1 MIYEDYFKK
10 EINNLNFNFLSE
22 ELKDFIPI
30 ISGNFLQDKV
40 LFSNF
45 WRKVN
50 QEKILFKERKII
62 DKKSIH
68 DVNEFCCITKK
79 IFLNTYSS
87 YIYRK
92 ITNDLKKNIR
102 LESLCFEAN
111 NIVPSLLPTPQD
123 ILSEN
128 KLFLKEK
135 EGLEI
140 QQGIFLSAI
149 LQNEEEGIHL
159 CKSMLLPL
167 DIAEEKIE
175 EFETNGKVDFNGA
188 IVESF
193 NDYDLVT
200 LNNPDFL
207 NAEDNRTLLSLEA
220 AIDIAISS
228 KKNNICVLRGS
239 KVSHPKYKNKNIFG
253 AGINLTHLYEGKIPF
268 LWYITR
274 DMGAV
279 SKVLRGHPNKNFSLE
294 NSLFPHK
301 NKIWFAGLETFAIG
315 GGCQYLLVMDHIIAD
330 KNSYMTLPARKEG
343 IIPGAANLRLWRF
356 VGNRMA
362 RQAIQHGLKIESNSI
377 NGKKICDE
385 LINIEDMDKVID
397 KRVKDFKNSGLVGA
411 SYNKRALVLGE
422 ESINQFRAYMS
433 VYCHDQAYCHF
444 SKDLINNLEK
454 YWHKAK
460 DKN

>member
-1 MIYEDYFKK
+1 MTYEDYFKREFK
-10 EINNLNFNFLSE
+10 NFNFNFLSE
-22 ELKDFIPI
+22 EVRAFLPI
-30 ISGNFLQDKV
+30 ISGKFLEDKDF
-40 LFSNF
+40 FSSF
-45 WRKVN
+45 WAKLHK
-50 QEKILFKERKII
+50 EKILLKEKKLI
-62 DKKSIH
+62 DSKSIK
-68 DVNEFCCITKK
+68 DINEFCNITKK
-79 IFLNTYSS
+79 VFLNEYAGH
-87 YIYRK
+87 IYRK
-92 ITNDLKKNIR
+92 TTNELKKYIR
-102 LESLCFEAN
+102 LDDLCSVAN
-111 NIVPSLLPTPQD
+111 DIVPNLLPSSKD
-123 ILSEN
+123 IENEN
-128 KLFLKEK
+128 KLFLKDK

-149 LQNEEEGIHL
+149 LQNEIEGIHL

-167 DIAEEKIE
+167 DTAEERIDE
-175 EFETNGKVDFNGA
+175 YETKGKVEFNGA
-188 IVESF
+188 SVESF

-200 LNNPDFL
+200 LNNPEFL
-207 NAEDNRTLLSLEA
+207 NAEDNRTLLPLEA

-239 KVSHPKYKNKNIFG
+239 KVTHPKYKNKNIFG

-279 SKVLRGHPNKNFSLE
+279 NKVLRGHSKKNFSIE
-294 NSLFPHK
+294 NSLFPHN

-356 VGNRMA
+356 VGNRTA
-362 RQAIQHGLKIESNSI
+362 RQAIQHGLKIETNSI
-377 NGKKICDE
+377 NGNKICDE
-385 LINIEDMDKVID
+385 LIDIEDMDKVID
-397 KRVKDFKNSGLVGA
+397 KRVKDFKNSGVVGA
-411 SYNKRALVLGE
+411 AYNKRALTLGE

-444 SKDLINNLEK
+444 SKDLVSNLEK

>member
-1 MIYEDYFKK
+1 MIYDDYFKR
-10 EINNLNFNFLSE
+10 EIKNFNLNFLSE
-22 ELKDFIPI
+22 EVKSFVPK
-30 ISGNFLQDKV
+30 ISGNFSEDKDF
-40 LFSNF
+40 FSRF
-45 WRKVN
+45 WHKFN
-50 QEKILFKERKII
+50 KEKNLVKEKKKI
-62 DKKSIH
+62 DKKNIN
-68 DVNEFCCITKK
+68 DINEFCNITKK
-79 IFLNTYSS
+79 FFLNVYSG

-92 ITNDLKKNIR
+92 ITNDLKKYLR
-102 LESLCFEAN
+102 LDSLCFEVN
-111 NIVPSLLPTPQD
+111 NIVPNLLPSYID
-123 ILSEN
+123 IENEN
-128 KLFLKEK
+128 KLFLKDK

-149 LQNEEEGIHL
+149 LQNEIEGIHL

-167 DIAEEKIE
+167 DIAEEKME
-175 EFETNGKVDFNGA
+175 EFESTGKVHFNGA
-188 IVESF
+188 SIESF

-200 LNNPDFL
+200 LNNPEFL
-207 NAEDNRTLLSLEA
+207 NAEDNRTLLPLEA

-228 KKNNICVLRGS
+228 KKNNICVFRGS
-239 KVSHPKYKNKNIFG
+239 KVKHSKYKNKNIFG

-279 SKVLRGHPNKNFSLE
+279 SKVLRGHSNKNFSLE
-294 NSLFPHK
+294 SSLFPHK

-356 VGNRMA
+356 VGNRIA
-362 RQAIQHGLKIESNSI
+362 RQAIQHGLKIEANSI
-377 NGKKICDE
+377 NGKKVCDE
-385 LINIEDMDKVID
+385 LVNIEDMDKVID
-397 KRVKDFKNSGLVGA
+397 KRVKDFKNSGVVGA
-411 SYNKRALVLGE
+411 AYNKRALILGE